1 MSGTITLIGN
11 VNIDL
16 VMGNAVPWPVPGTE
30 TILPNSE
37 WRVGG
42 AAGNSALALKAL
54 NAPYRIIANRGND
67 DFGKWL
73 AKAFS
78 GKAKAWPLSQKATA
92 LTVGITHPDGERTF
106 FSSLGHLSDFSLDDV
121 VSQLPERA
129 KPDEVALL
137 SGVYVLPDLRPDY
150 LKLIELLMAR
160 GFTVALDTGW
170 PDGGWTEPVRNEA
183 LNWISRCDHVLINEL
198 EARGLTQMPD
208 ALIKDVAIELR
219 NAMGP
224 NSNLVIKRGPNGAFA
239 QCGDSAAEVTAPQ
252 VIVVD
257 TIGAGDVFNAGYLD
271 ALRIGFTGSK
281 ALQMAVA
288 VASRAISTQP
298 RRY

>member
-1 MSGTITLIGN
+1 MLS
-11 VNIDL
+11 DL
-16 VMGNAVPWPVPGTE
+16 
-30 TILPNSE
+30 
-37 WRVGG
+37 
-42 AAGNSALALKAL
+42 
-54 NAPYRIIANRGND
+54 APYRIIANRGND

-78 GKAKAWPLSQKATA
+78 GKAKAWPVTQKATA

-106 FSSLGHLSDFSLDDV
+106 FSSLGHLSEFSLGDV
-121 VSQLPERA
+121 MRQLPERA
-129 KPDEVALL
+129 NPNEVALL
-137 SGVYVLPDLRPDY
+137 SGVYVLPALRPDY
-150 LKLIELLMAR
+150 LKLIELLIAR

-170 PDGGWTEPVRNEA
+170 PDGGWTEDVRKEA

-198 EARGLTQMPD
+198 EARGLTQMPE
-208 ALIKDVAIELR
+208 APIKEVATALR